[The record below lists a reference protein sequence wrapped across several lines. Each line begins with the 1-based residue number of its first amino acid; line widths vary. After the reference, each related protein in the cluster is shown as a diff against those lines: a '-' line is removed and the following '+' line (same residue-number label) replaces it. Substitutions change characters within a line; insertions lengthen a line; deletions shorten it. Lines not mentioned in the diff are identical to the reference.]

1 MTTTRNPTTTGG
13 PESAGTPAST
23 APRTTRALRG
33 PGGLSLRLD
42 VRACGVVAALLAV
55 ALTAGVMLIGTG
67 DFPIPASDVLRTLVG
82 RGERGQEFV
91 VRELRLPRVL
101 VGLLVGACLGLG
113 GALFQAVSRNP
124 LGSPD
129 VLGLSQGAAA
139 GALTVIVLFSGSAGA
154 VTLGALAGGLMT
166 GLALYLLAWKQGVHG
181 YRLVLV
187 GIGVSAVVTAVNGY
201 LITKADFV
209 DAARAVVWMT
219 GSLNGRDWTQV
230 WPLLALCAVLLP
242 LVLANAR
249 GLRMLEM
256 GDDVAGALG
265 VRAGRVRLLLTA
277 SAVLLTSAAT
287 AAAGP
292 VAFVALTA
300 PQLARRLTLP
310 RFLNGAGGAPLPGP
324 NLVPSLCM
332 GAALLVTADWASQR
346 AFGADQLPVG
356 VVTGVLGGVHL
367 LWLLV
372 TERRAGR
379 L

>member
-1 MTTTRNPTTTGG
+1 MKTTG
-13 PESAGTPAST
+13 T
-23 APRTTRALRG
+23 PRTARAVRT
-33 PGGLSLRLD
+33 PGGLSFRLD
-42 VRACGVVAALLAV
+42 VRTCTVVGLLLAAALAAGVV
-55 ALTAGVMLIGTG
+55 LIGTG
-67 DFPIPASDVLRTLVG
+67 DFPMSAADVLGTLVG
-82 RGERGQEFV
+82 QGGQGQEFI

-113 GALFQAVSRNP
+113 GALFQSISRNP

-129 VLGLSQGAAA
+129 VLGLSQGATA
-139 GALTVIVLFSGSAGA
+139 GALAVIVLFSGSATA
-154 VTLGALAGGLMT
+154 VTLGAFAGGLVT
-166 GLALYLLAWKQGVHG
+166 GIALYLLAWKQGVHG

-209 DAARAVVWMT
+209 DASRAVVWMT

-230 WPLLALCAVLLP
+230 RPLLALCAVLVP
-242 LVLANAR
+242 LVLAGAR

-256 GDDVAGALG
+256 GDDVAHALG
-265 VRAGRVRLLLTA
+265 VRVERVRLLLMG
-277 SAVLLTSAAT
+277 SAVLLVAAAT

-292 VAFVALTA
+292 VGFVALTA
-300 PQLARRLTLP
+300 PQLARRLT
-310 RFLNGAGGAPLPGP
+310 RSPGP

-332 GAALLVTADWASQR
+332 GATLLVTADWASQR

-356 VVTGVLGGVHL
+356 VVTGVLGGVYL

-379 L
+379 I